1 MSDICRAPVYII
13 AEIGVNHNGDP
24 KVAMDMI
31 AAAKDTGADCVKFQT
46 FSADALADRSA
57 PLAAY
62 QNDGKLASQYEL
74 LKSLEL
80 PHDAYDSL
88 VNKCAELEID
98 FLSSPFD
105 IESLLFLSKLG
116 LTRIKLGSGEITNY
130 PILKRAAELSDELI
144 LSTGMATL
152 AEIDEA
158 VVLVKSN
165 SLNGCELSL
174 LHCNSSYPT
183 PENDVN
189 LRAIETLQKRYGLR
203 TGFSDHTKGGLA
215 SLAAVAAGAKVI
227 EKHFTL
233 DCGQDG
239 PDHSASMEPSD
250 FKKMVS
256 DIRCIEK
263 MLGSGGKV
271 PTESELPNRDVVR
284 KSVVA
289 AQDIK
294 EGQILREED
303 LTTLRP
309 GTGVSPM
316 AWPTLVGKPSPK
328 SFKKGEFLAR

>member
-1 MSDICRAPVYII
+1 MSENCNSPVYII

-24 KVAMDMI
+24 KVAMEMI
-31 AAAKDTGADCVKFQT
+31 ATARDAGADCVKFQT
-46 FSADALADRSA
+46 FSADALADRAA

-62 QNDGKLASQYEL
+62 QKDGKIASQYDL

-80 PHDAYDSL
+80 PQSAYDSL
-88 VNKCAELEID
+88 LSKCAELDID

-105 IESLLFLSKLG
+105 IESLEFLAKLG

-130 PILKRAAELSDELI
+130 PILKRAAEVSGELI

-152 AEIDEA
+152 AEVDEA
-158 VVLVKSN
+158 VSVVN
-165 SLNGCELSL
+165 ENGGNGCELSL

-183 PENDVN
+183 PMRDVN
-189 LRAIETLQKRYGLR
+189 LRAIETLRKRYGLR

-215 SLAAVAAGAKVI
+215 SVAAVAAGARII

-233 DCGQDG
+233 DCSQNG
-239 PDHSASMEPSD
+239 PDHSASMEPSG
-250 FKKMVS
+250 FQKMVT
-256 DIRCIEK
+256 DIRSIEK
-263 MLGSGGKV
+263 MLGSGDKN

-289 AQDIK
+289 ARDIG
-294 EGQILREED
+294 EGQLIQEAD

-316 AWPTLVGKPSPK
+316 VWPVLVGTPSPR
-328 SFKKGEFLAR
+328 SFKKGEFLAQ